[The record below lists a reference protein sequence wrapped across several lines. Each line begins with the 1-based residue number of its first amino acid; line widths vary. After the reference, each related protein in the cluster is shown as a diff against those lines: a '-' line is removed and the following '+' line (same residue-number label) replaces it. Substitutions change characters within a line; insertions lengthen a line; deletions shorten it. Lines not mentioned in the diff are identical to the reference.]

1 MPGVS
6 CIINNENNEKH
17 DTTSMSTYLGQKGY
31 SIYKNTISVK
41 EQQYI
46 RDELM
51 VKPYMPKSP
60 IQQQSFPIYLES
72 PNKLYVPR
80 YFGIQTY
87 GEADESRIS
96 EGDDINIEFKGDLRE
111 YQNKIVDIYLKEATS
126 SDNGGGGLLEVPCG
140 RGKCMSHNTP
150 IMMYDGT
157 IKMVQNILIGEKLMG
172 DNSEPRNVLSLA
184 RGKEM
189 MYDIIP
195 ENGDKYT
202 VNESHILSLMCVANY
217 GKYEKG
223 QIYDIPLLEYISD
236 VGAVMSGEDSPLVG
250 YRVGVEFSYKEI
262 DDDPYTVGCR
272 LGKFINKTIPHNY
285 KCNTRKIRLEL
296 LAGILD
302 TCATV
307 YNSGYYIQHNKEML
321 DDIIFLVRSLGLAT
335 DNVEIFDTYSQLFK
349 INIYG
354 KRVLDIP
361 VKKKSG
367 LLETNLKDDNDND
380 DDLLTKIN
388 VVKTKV
394 DNYYGFEIDGNH
406 RYLLGDFTVTHNTVM
421 GLNII
426 SKIKKKTLIIVHKSF
441 LSNQWKERIE
451 QFLPDA
457 KVGIIQGQIVDI
469 EGKDI
474 VIGMLQSLS
483 MKTYPQEMF
492 SSFGLTIVDECH
504 HISSEVFSR
513 SLLAIVTK
521 YTLGLSATMQRKDGL
536 TKVFKMF
543 LGDIIYHEKR
553 EKDDSV
559 LVKVVQYKV
568 DDDEFNEVKYDF
580 RGNTAYSTMISKI
593 CEYSHRTEFI
603 ISAIKKELEE
613 KAGQQIMILAQQK
626 NILVYLQKAIE
637 YQNIASVGFY
647 VGGMKEADLK
657 KTEEKTIVLA
667 TYSMAAEALDIKTL
681 TTLFLATPRTD
692 ITQAV
697 GRILRVKHDRPLVVD
712 IVDSHDVFQRQYK
725 KRLSF
730 YKKNGYN
737 VLQSNNLYSNWEV
750 IYDKQSKTN
759 LKKEKKPTLCPE
771 LDMII

>member
-1 MPGVS
+1 MTDCETV
-6 CIINNENNEKH
+6 
-17 DTTSMSTYLGQKGY
+17 TTYLGQKGY
-31 SIYKNTISVK
+31 SVYKCGISVK

-72 PNKLYVPR
+72 PNKLYIPR
-80 YFGIQTY
+80 FFGKQLY
-87 GEADESRIS
+87 GEPDELRIS
-96 EGDDINIEFKGDLRE
+96 EGDDINLEFKGDLRE

-126 SDNGGGGLLEVPCG
+126 SSNGGGGLLEVPCG
-140 RGKCMSHNTP
+140 RGKCMSYNTP
-150 IMMYDGT
+150 IIMYDGL
-157 IKMVQNILIGEKLMG
+157 IKMVQDIEVGDRLMG
-172 DNSEPRNVLSLA
+172 DDSTPRNVLSLA

-189 MYDIIP
+189 MYDIYSS
-195 ENGDKYT
+195 NSDKYT
-202 VNESHILSLMCVANY
+202 VNESHILSLKCIRDYKNY
-217 GKYEKG
+217 KKG
-223 QIYDIPLLEYISD
+223 FVYDISVLEYLSDIGLHSKEGPLLGYK
-236 VGAVMSGEDSPLVG
+236 VGVDFRYKDIEEDPYVVG
-250 YRVGVEFSYKEI
+250 YNSGNIEEREL
-262 DDDPYTVGCR
+262 PY
-272 LGKFINKTIPHNY
+272 LY

-302 TCATV
+302 VCSIV
-307 YNSGYYIQHNKEML
+307 SDNEYIVQHNNSML
-321 DDIIFLVRSLGLAT
+321 DDIMYLTRSLGIET
-335 DNVEIFDTYSQLFK
+335 RYIIKNKVISIITIS
-349 INIYG
+349 G
-354 KRVLDIP
+354 KGILDIP
-361 VKKKSG
+361 VRENIG
-367 LLETNLKDDNDND
+367 LLKIELDNDN
-380 DDLLTKIN
+380 LLSKIDI
-388 VVKTKV
+388 VKTKV

-421 GLNII
+421 GLSII

-457 KVGIIQGQIVDI
+457 KVGIIQGQIADI

-483 MKTYPQEMF
+483 MKTYPESMF
-492 SSFGLTIVDECH
+492 KSFGLTIVDECH

-553 EKDDSV
+553 EKDDGV
-559 LVKVVQYKV
+559 LVKVLQYKV
-568 DDDEFNEVKYDF
+568 DDEEFNEVKYDF
-580 RGNTAYSTMISKI
+580 RGNPAYSSMISKL
-593 CEYSHRTEFI
+593 CEYSHRTECI

-613 KAGQQIMILAQQK
+613 KSGQQIMVLSQQK

-657 KTEEKTIVLA
+657 KTEGKTIVLA

-725 KRLSF
+725 KRLAF
-730 YKKNGYN
+730 YKKNGYK
-737 VLQSNNLYSNWEV
+737 VIQSNNLYSNWEV
-750 IYDKQSKTN
+750 IYDKEKKSC
-759 LKKEKKPTLCPE
+759 LKKEKKPTLCAE
-771 LDMII
+771 LGNLL